1 MHRLSLAVVVLSAA
15 LAIGCDSTPTAPST
29 ANVAGQWT
37 GTTCDTARITSCV
50 ITVNISQEG
59 SSLTGTWGKTASS
72 GTLTGSVSGSVV
84 SLVMT
89 STTFPGTDGMPLTLT
104 VSGGQMFGP
113 YGDSI
118 IRLSR

>member
-1 MHRLSLAVVVLSAA
+1 MPRLSLAAV
-15 LAIGCDSTPTAPST
+15 AIAIAFATGCDSTPTAPST
-29 ANVAGQWT
+29 ANVAGRWA
-37 GTTCDTARITSCV
+37 GTTCDTARTTSCV

-59 SSLTGTWGKTASS
+59 STLTGTWGKTALS

-89 STTFPGTDGMPLTLT
+89 LSGQPPGMPLTLT
-104 VSGGQMFGP
+104 VNGDQMSGP
-113 YGDSI
+113 YAESI